1 MLVHFMA
8 GKSKA
13 PLIIAI
19 LMMACCSFLSLSGGA
34 WYVLSPSPSPDP
46 SPSGGGGSPSP
57 PPTFVEGQYVRLFR
71 PDSGAVLN
79 ISEIGVFDD
88 EGVLISKSKDV
99 SGGSEA
105 HSAGPYANIT
115 DGVLANFGHTTGTDG
130 PDHITIDLG
139 GVKKIGEIVVVNRK
153 DCCQDRIVGA
163 KLQILTS
170 VEDDAEAVKE
180 IEVTETH
187 MVYSWSPTKSVF
199 NARTLP
205 SGISTTDTWINKG
218 TRPEGPYNVI
228 EGDTIEE
235 GDCYNATRAA
245 GHDIYGF
252 RTSSHPNPNT
262 CFYYQDDP
270 GWSDLSAEERLEDPE
285 WHSIGCTD
293 SSKKIEE
300 ACQ

>member
-1 MLVHFMA
+1 MA
-8 GKSKA
+8 KKSQA

-19 LMMACCSFLSLSGGA
+19 LMLACCCLVSLSGGA

-46 SPSGGGGSPSP
+46 SPSGSSPSP
-57 PPTFVEGQYVRLFR
+57 TPAPTYVEGQYVRIKR
-71 PDSGAVLN
+71 EGAGDVLN
-79 ISEIGVFDD
+79 IAEIGVFDD
-88 EGVLISKSKDV
+88 DGVLISKSKDV
-99 SGGSEA
+99 NGGSDA
-105 HSAGPYANIT
+105 HGAGPYANLT
-115 DGVLANFGHTTGTDG
+115 NGVLADFAHTTSVDAD
-130 PDHITIDLG
+130 DHITIDLG

-153 DCCQDRIVGA
+153 DCCQDRIVGT
-163 KLQILTS
+163 KLQVLLS
-170 VEDDAEAVKE
+170 DDSDAEAVKE
-180 IEVTETH
+180 IEVTEQH
-187 MVYSWSPTKSVF
+187 MVYSWSPVKSVF
-199 NARTLP
+199 NSRTLP

-228 EGDTIEE
+228 VGDVIEE

-270 GWSDLSAEERLEDPE
+270 GWTDLSAEERLEDPS

>member
-1 MLVHFMA
+1 MA
-8 GKSKA
+8 KKSSKA

-19 LMMACCSFLSLSGGA
+19 LMVACCCLLSLSGGA

-46 SPSGGGGSPSP
+46 SPSGSGSPTP
-57 PPTFVEGQYVRLFR
+57 APTYVEGQFVRLLR
-71 PDSGAVLN
+71 PAAGEVLN
-79 ISEIGVFDD
+79 IAEIGVFDD
-88 EGVLISKSKDV
+88 DGVLISKSKDV
-99 SGGSEA
+99 SGGSEP
-105 HSAGPYANIT
+105 HSEGPYANIT
-115 DGVLANFGHTTGTDG
+115 DGVLANWAATGDAG
-130 PDHITIDLG
+130 KEDADHITIDLG

-153 DCCQDRIVGA
+153 DCCQERIVGT

-170 VEDDAEAVKE
+170 DAADALPVKE
-180 IEVTETH
+180 IEVTEQH

-228 EGDTIEE
+228 TGDTIEE

-270 GWSDLSAEERLEDPE
+270 GWTDLSAEERQEDPT